1 MLRASSL
8 RIALLALAILSA
20 GAAHVRAAGD
30 SALGTR
36 AFPDCTPPEAGA
48 VQIDGDVLQILSRS
62 FVLKNVVKGNMR
74 LGLVLV
80 GVHSKTFGENDVR
93 FYFTMG
99 ERSGLEWPRRV
110 DEGEPQQVHFQV
122 EASYTPT
129 GTLQVLGAGELL
141 PGPYV
146 P

>member
-1 MLRASSL
+1 MLRDSSL
-8 RIALLALAILSA
+8 RVALLALAILSA
-20 GAAHVRAAGD
+20 GASYVRAAGED
-30 SALGTR
+30 APGPRT
-36 AFPDCTPPEAGA
+36 FPTCTPPEAGA
-48 VQIDGDVLQILSRS
+48 IQIDGDVLQILSRS
-62 FVLKNVVKGNMR
+62 FVLKNVVRGNMR

-80 GVHSKTFGENDVR
+80 DVHRRTFGENDVR

-99 ERSGLEWPRRV
+99 ERSGLEWPGQGV
-110 DEGEPQQVHFQV
+110 GGEPQQVHFQV

-129 GTLQVLGAGELL
+129 GTLHVLGAGELL